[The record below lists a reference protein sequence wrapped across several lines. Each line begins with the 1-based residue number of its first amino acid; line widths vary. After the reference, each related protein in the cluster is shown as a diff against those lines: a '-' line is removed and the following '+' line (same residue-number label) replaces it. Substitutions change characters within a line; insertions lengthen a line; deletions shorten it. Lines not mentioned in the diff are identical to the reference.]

1 MTFRAVLFDL
11 DGTLIDSVPL
21 IVASMQHAFAGRER
35 APTVKEW
42 VALIGTPLE
51 AMIRRWGEDE
61 ADVALLRERY
71 KEHQWAHHD
80 SMVRAFPGRS
90 RGAGRTRRPR
100 RAHGGGH
107 LQARALGATLARVPG
122 AGTPLPGRGR
132 PGIHRPSQAR
142 PGAGASR
149 ARPARGGV
157 RRRRLHRRLA
167 ARRAGGKRRRRGHG
181 GRPLGAL
188 HAGRT
193 GRGTSP
199 GLGGKPERSPAGARV
214 DDGPVGGCAGASLVG
229 AGIPPGD
236 G

>member
-80 SMVRAFPGRS
+80 SMVHAFPGVPEVLDALSARGVRMAVVTSKLEPSARRS
-90 RGAGRTRRPR
+90 LEFLGLSRHFEAVVGLESTVRHKPDPEPVRHALVRLEAVPGEAVFVGDSPHDVRAGNAAGVATV
-100 RAHGGGH
+100 
-107 LQARALGATLARVPG
+107 ATLWGPFDRDELAV
-122 AGTPLPGRGR
+122 
-132 PGIHRPSQAR
+132 AR
-142 PGAGASR
+142 PTTFASS
-149 ARPARGGV
+149 PGE
-157 RRRRLHRRLA
+157 LLETLERLA
-167 ARRAGGKRRRRGHG
+167 AA
-181 GRPLGAL
+181 
-188 HAGRT
+188 
-193 GRGTSP
+193 
-199 GLGGKPERSPAGARV
+199 ARHV
-214 DDGPVGGCAGASLVG
+214 AP
-229 AGIPPGD
+229 
-236 G
+236 

>member
-80 SMVRAFPGRS
+80 SMVRAFPGV
-90 RGAGRTRRPR
+90 PEV
-100 RAHGGGH
+100 
-107 LQARALGATLARVPG
+107 LDAL
-122 AGTPLPGRGR
+122 
-132 PGIHRPSQAR
+132 S
-142 PGAGASR
+142 
-149 ARPARGGV
+149 ARGV
-157 RRRRLHRRLA
+157 RMAVVTSKLEPS
-167 ARRAGGKRRRRGHG
+167 ARRSLEFLGLSRHFQAVVGLESTVRHKPDPEPVHHALVRLEAAPGEAVFIGDSPHDVRAGNAAGVVTVA
-181 GRPLGAL
+181 AL
-188 HAGRT
+188 WGPFTREDLAPAHPRAWAENA
-193 GRGTSP
+193 SDLLP
-199 GLGGKPERSPAGARV
+199 VLESISAAPE
-214 DDGPVGGCAGASLVG
+214 G
-229 AGIPPGD
+229 AGIPPPD